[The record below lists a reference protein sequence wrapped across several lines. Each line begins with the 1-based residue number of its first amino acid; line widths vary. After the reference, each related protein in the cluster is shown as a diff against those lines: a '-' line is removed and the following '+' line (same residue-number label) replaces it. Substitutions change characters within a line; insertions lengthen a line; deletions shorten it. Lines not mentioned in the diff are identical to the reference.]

1 MAKDNNKNSIATTI
15 SSRLDILAKNI
26 INRSGKTYREIL
38 EKNAYTSIKD
48 GLDDITFISDEKI
61 EKMEE
66 ELSDLRLLVKENNED
81 IEHYTKQIQIR
92 SKRNER
98 LEIKI
103 EELEENLKEVQDAK
117 EYLYNVIEN
126 YSDQI
131 VYSVDKAV
139 AEVESVLRHNDELRN
154 YGPRPRVQEKEIKTI
169 CKKHKVAINEVIPKV
184 DEQYLDC
191 LENYEKYL

>member
-38 EKNAYTSIKD
+38 EKNAYNSIKD

-66 ELSDLRLLVKENNED
+66 ELSDLRLLVKENNDD
-81 IEHYTKQIQIR
+81 IENYTKQIQIR

-98 LEIKI
+98 LKIKI

-139 AEVESVLRHNDELRN
+139 AEVESVLRHNEELRN

-169 CKKHKVAINEVIPKV
+169 CKRHKVAMNEVIPKV